1 MNDAPRAR
9 TAAELRRRA
18 EAALSE
24 RQVAT
29 PPAAAT
35 AEETARLLHELQVHQ
50 NELEMQNDELR
61 RSQLALE
68 LSRARYFDLYDL
80 APVGYCSVNLAG
92 QITEANLTLATLLGL
107 TRSALVGRPLTQFIV
122 HGDQDAYYRLR
133 QQALAQALGTTPA
146 GGGSADLAQAPAR
159 PGGPAVRGELRMAQ
173 ANGAWVWVQCM
184 ATLEAEA
191 DLATAIDPAS
201 ERRRQQRPVLRMV
214 VNDISAL
221 HGVQEAQR
229 VSAAALQAVG
239 QGVLITGPDGV
250 IVYVNAAFVA
260 LCGYSEAEILGRS
273 SKFLQGP
280 GTDAQVV
287 AAIGDALRSQASFAG
302 QILNYRKDG
311 TAFWNEMSIS
321 PVFDAQGAL
330 SHHLG
335 VTRDLTDTRRQD
347 AELGQYRRYLE
358 QRVDRRTT
366 EPAAARQQAEVTG
379 LAKSSWLANMS
390 HEIRTPMNAIIGM
403 NHLMRSAS
411 TDGLQIAQLDKIDSA
426 SQHLMAILDDVLDLT
441 EIEAGRM
448 QLECAPFHL
457 PDVFSSVQAI
467 LADSA
472 ERKQLVVEVDCA
484 QVPASLL
491 GDAAWLRQG
500 LLNLAANAVKFTAQG
515 KVSLRAEL
523 MEAQGKQLLLRL
535 SVRDTGMGISAEQ
548 QQRLFKAF
556 EQADASTT
564 RQHGGTRPGLVIT
577 RRLAQLMGGEAG
589 LESAPGKG
597 SMFWFTARLL
607 RNTSAP
613 AAPAPAPSSPH
624 SAEDLLRRRH
634 GGARILLAEDNEI
647 NRELVMAL
655 LQIAGLSA
663 DTAFDGLQALRLA
676 QQGHYDLVLMGMQMP
691 EMNGM
696 DAARAIRALPG
707 WQTTPI
713 IALAAN
719 AFHEA
724 RLACLA
730 AGMTDVITKPIT
742 ISAFFDKLLQVLASR
757 PYAQPLSED

>member
-1 MNDAPRAR
+1 MNDAPRAP

-18 EAALSE
+18 EAALSG

-29 PPAAAT
+29 PPATAT
-35 AEETARLLHELQVHQ
+35 AEEAARLLHELQVHQ
-50 NELEMQNDELR
+50 IELEMQNDELR
-61 RSQLALE
+61 RSQGDLE

-80 APVGYCSVNLAG
+80 APVGHCSVNLAG
-92 QITEANLTLATLLGL
+92 QVTEANLTLATLLGL
-107 TRSALVGRPLTQFIV
+107 TRSALVGKPLTRFIV
-122 HGDQDAYYRLR
+122 PDDQDDYYRLR
-133 QQALAQALGTTPA
+133 QQALAGALGAAPAAAGPA
-146 GGGSADLAQAPAR
+146 GLAAGLAR
-159 PGGPAVRGELRMAQ
+159 PGGPVVRGELRMAQ
-173 ANGAWVWVQCM
+173 SDGGWLWVQCV

-191 DLATAIDPAS
+191 DLATAIDPGS

-221 HGVQEAQR
+221 HKVQEAQR

-280 GTDAQVV
+280 GTDALTVT
-287 AAIGDALRSQASFAG
+287 AMGDALRRQARFSG

-330 SHHLG
+330 SHHVG
-335 VTRDLTDTRRQD
+335 VTRDVTDKRRQD
-347 AELGQYRRYLE
+347 EELGQHRHHLE
-358 QRVDRRTT
+358 RLVDSRTT
-366 EPAAARQQAEVTG
+366 ELAAARERAEAAS
-379 LAKSSWLANMS
+379 LAKSSFLANMS

-403 NHLMRSAS
+403 NHLLRSAS
-411 TDGLQIAQLDKIDSA
+411 TDGHQIAQLDKIDSA
-426 SQHLMAILDDVLDLT
+426 SQHLMAILNDVLDLSKN
-441 EIEAGRM
+441 EAGRI
-448 QLECAPFHL
+448 QLESAPFHL
-457 PDVFSSVQAI
+457 PDVFSAVQSI
-467 LADSA
+467 LADA
-472 ERKQLVVEVDCA
+472 TERKQLVVEVDCA
-484 QVPASLL
+484 QVPASLR
-491 GDAAWLRQG
+491 GDATRLRQG

-515 KVSLRAEL
+515 KISLRAEL
-523 MEAQGKQLLLRL
+523 LEAQGDQLLLRF

-564 RQHGGTRPGLVIT
+564 RQHDGTGLGLVIT

-597 SMFWFTARLL
+597 SMFWFTAHVL
-607 RNTSAP
+607 RNASTP
-613 AAPAPAPSSPH
+613 AALARASTH
-624 SAEDLLRRRH
+624 DAEDLLRQRH
-634 GGARILLAEDNEI
+634 RGAHILLAEDNEI
-647 NRELVMAL
+647 NRELVMGL
-655 LQIAGLSA
+655 LQIVGLSA
-663 DTAFDGLQALRLA
+663 DTAVDGLQALRLA
-676 QQGHYDLVLMGMQMP
+676 QQGHYDLVLMDMQMP

-696 DAARAIRALPG
+696 DATRAIRALPG
-707 WQTTPI
+707 WQATPI
-713 IALAAN
+713 VGLTAN

-724 RLACLA
+724 RQACLA

-742 ISAFFDKLLQVLASR
+742 IVDFFDKLMQVLEGR
-757 PYAQPLSED
+757 PNPSPTGS